1 MLAKPLSSRSN
12 SLFFL
17 LYYFHG
23 MSSAIVVNSCF
34 LENLPTEIL
43 HEIFS
48 HISLQDPIQWA
59 LTCKEWRNKLL
70 LEYPG
75 MWYEIDFRQLPNG
88 HLLDKQLFDKSLHKI
103 ALSFD
108 TMYIFDEVDPFELN
122 CPRGIILKN
131 RSNYIRKLELNIGM
145 CFSLFAA
152 PRSTVQTLAQICH
165 PYINALL

>member
-1 MLAKPLSSRSN
+1 
-12 SLFFL
+12 
-17 LYYFHG
+17 
-23 MSSAIVVNSCF
+23 MSSTIVVNSCF

-75 MWYEIDFRQLPNG
+75 MWYEIDFRQLPNR

-122 CPRGIILKN
+122 CSRGIILKN

>member
-1 MLAKPLSSRSN
+1 
-12 SLFFL
+12 
-17 LYYFHG
+17 
-23 MSSAIVVNSCF
+23 
-34 LENLPTEIL
+34 
-43 HEIFS
+43 
-48 HISLQDPIQWA
+48 
-59 LTCKEWRNKLL
+59 
-70 LEYPG
+70 
-75 MWYEIDFRQLPNG
+75 MWYEIDFRQLPNR

-152 PRSTVQTLAQICH
+152 PRRTVQTLA
-165 PYINALL
+165 